1 MIPSDARRSPWIA
14 ASDDSGAPN
23 LARLADIAQGFV
35 VRAPVCDAWTLRLV
49 AETTEH
55 LEVRQGVVE
64 PSLIGCSLGAMITV
78 IEDAGV
84 GYAATSDLSPAG
96 LCAAAGRALDWAR
109 VHARLGLFD
118 ARLQPPCTTVADS
131 RTPVEEP
138 WESRP
143 LADKLALLQA
153 ANQTLEID
161 ERIQDWSAWLT
172 HRRVEQLLIS
182 RAGGRVTQVLD
193 YVHPGVQVVASAG
206 SQTQRRHGG
215 GADGGL
221 QGGLENLIRLGFLED
236 AARLAEEAIALL
248 DAPECPS
255 DVRDLILM
263 PNQMTLQIHESI
275 GHPLE
280 LDRLLGDERNYAGTS
295 FVTPE
300 MFGCYR
306 YGSELLNVT
315 HDPTLPGEL
324 VSVAADDEGTPAAR
338 EVLIR
343 AGILERPLGG
353 TLSQARSGLPGT
365 ATSRASGWDRPPI
378 DRMGNLNLEPGQGT
392 LGDLVGQV
400 ERGLLMDTNRSWSI
414 DDSRNKFQFGC
425 ELGRLIEDG
434 QLKGLVR
441 NPGYRGLS
449 SEFWRSLAGVGG
461 PETLG
466 VGGVLNCGKGE
477 PNQAVYVGHASPP
490 CLFRQVAVFGGGE

>member
-1 MIPSDARRSPWIA
+1 
-14 ASDDSGAPN
+14 
-23 LARLADIAQGFV
+23 
-35 VRAPVCDAWTLRLV
+35 
-49 AETTEH
+49 
-55 LEVRQGVVE
+55 
-64 PSLIGCSLGAMITV
+64 
-78 IEDAGV
+78 
-84 GYAATSDLSPAG
+84 
-96 LCAAAGRALDWAR
+96 
-109 VHARLGLFD
+109 
-118 ARLQPPCTTVADS
+118 
-131 RTPVEEP
+131 
-138 WESRP
+138 
-143 LADKLALLQA
+143 
-153 ANQTLEID
+153 
-161 ERIQDWSAWLT
+161 
-172 HRRVEQLLIS
+172 
-182 RAGGRVTQVLD
+182 VTQVLD
-193 YVHPGVQVVASAG
+193 YVHPGLQVVASAG